1 MCIAELVAGALM
13 GLIDWRAAFILP
25 GAVSVAIGLWFA
37 AMFRTGIRKAAVAG
51 DTGRP
56 AGGLGDFVRIMIVIG
71 VIKVLSGMVFQ
82 ALTLGLPKLLDHRVE
97 FLLGGGLGV
106 GFATTAIKLIGGTA
120 QLGGSLLADR
130 MPLRQA
136 YFLVYGMMVPVMAV
150 AVVPAGAPLI
160 PVLVIAIAITSGTPP
175 VAGWPFPP

>member
-71 VIKVLSGMVFQ
+71 VITVLSGMVFQ
-82 ALTLGLPKLLDHRVE
+82 ALTLGLPQLLDHRVE
-97 FLLGGGLGV
+97 FPQGGGHGV
-106 GFATTAIKLIGGTA
+106 GFAHPALLRTGRAA
-120 QLGGSLLADR
+120 HLGGRLTAR
-130 MPLRQA
+130 RTPQTGA
-136 YFLVYGMMVPVMAV
+136 Y
-150 AVVPAGAPLI
+150 
-160 PVLVIAIAITSGTPP
+160 
-175 VAGWPFPP
+175 

>member
-71 VIKVLSGMVFQ
+71 VITVLSGMVFQ

-97 FLLGGGLGV
+97 FLQGGGLGL
-106 GFATTAIKLIGGTA
+106 GFATTAIMLNGGTA
-120 QLGGSLLADR
+120 QLGGGQIGKAH
-130 MPLRQA
+130 
-136 YFLVYGMMVPVMAV
+136 V
-150 AVVPAGAPLI
+150 
-160 PVLVIAIAITSGTPP
+160 
-175 VAGWPFPP
+175 

>member
-37 AMFRTGIRKAAVAG
+37 AMFRTGIHKAAAAG

-71 VIKVLSGMVFQ
+71 VITVLSGM
-82 ALTLGLPKLLDHRVE
+82 RSE
-97 FLLGGGLGV
+97 ERRGGKEWV
-106 GFATTAIKLIGGTA
+106 STSRSR
-120 QLGGSLLADR
+120 GS
-130 MPLRQA
+130 P
-136 YFLVYGMMVPVMAV
+136 
-150 AVVPAGAPLI
+150 
-160 PVLVIAIAITSGTPP
+160 
-175 VAGWPFPP
+175 